1 MVGLKQ
7 DIGNARKTFGRAA
20 DYYQGLGD
28 YSTASKYQDWLD
40 TAKDFLTKEGI
51 KAVAKGAGGTIAGY
65 GLWKWIT
72 RK

>member
-7 DIGNARKTFGRAA
+7 DIGNATETVGRAT

-28 YSTASKYQDWLD
+28 NSTLD